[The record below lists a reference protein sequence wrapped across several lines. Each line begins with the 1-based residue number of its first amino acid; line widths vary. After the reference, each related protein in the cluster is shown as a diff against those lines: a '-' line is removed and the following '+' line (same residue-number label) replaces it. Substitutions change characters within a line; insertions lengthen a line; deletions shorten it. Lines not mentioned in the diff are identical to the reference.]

1 MRRLAPR
8 AMLECFPIC
17 RRFRPMSSFCTRLVA
32 QAESAIVGTS
42 MTLLTPWG
50 TPLLV
55 GLSSANL
62 WLTIL
67 RLTGPSCGLMPIHRN
82 CATRAARNSILN
94 ACTAMGRP
102 AIRSSTSVTIR
113 RSSYWAWTEQM
124 CRAKC
129 RGHCSHRRPA
139 QRFAH
144 AHVATASRHA
154 QGPQRVCG

>member
-8 AMLECFPIC
+8 AMLECFPIY
-17 RRFRPMSSFCTRLVA
+17 RRFSPMSSFCTRLVA

-67 RLTGPSCGLMPIHRN
+67 RLTGPSCGLMPIRRN
-82 CATRAARNSILN
+82 CAMRAARNSTSN

-113 RSSYWAWTEQM
+113 RSSYWARTVQM
-124 CRAKC
+124 CSEMQRA
-129 RGHCSHRRPA
+129 SPLS
-139 QRFAH
+139 
-144 AHVATASRHA
+144 ATRATIRT
-154 QGPQRVCG
+154 C